1 MDNLQL
7 TMQFLNQLHEM
18 GVAIAIDDFG
28 TGFSSLNY
36 LSFMPVNIVKL
47 DRSLN
52 LKFLEQNKLQV
63 MESLIALVHSL
74 GLIVVAEG
82 IEKEEHVEWLKRLG
96 CDLIQGFYYS
106 KPIPPEQI

>member
-1 MDNLQL
+1 
-7 TMQFLNQLHEM
+7 
-18 GVAIAIDDFG
+18 
-28 TGFSSLNY
+28 
-36 LSFMPVNIVKL
+36 
-47 DRSLN
+47 
-52 LKFLEQNKLQV
+52 